1 MRTVFDKLIDTLA
14 KYYDKK
20 HKWFWMK
27 IYKLCDSRGYKYNM
41 SVYFDR
47 DGKRVT
53 NTVTAMY
60 TIVTELTAS
69 IESGV

>member
-1 MRTVFDKLIDTLA
+1 VRNIFDKLIDD
-14 KYYDKK
+14 YGMK
-20 HKWFWMK
+20 HKWFGMK

-41 SVYFDR
+41 SIYFDR
-47 DGKRVT
+47 DGKHVT
-53 NTVTAMY
+53 DTMTAMY